1 MSASRDRI
9 TQLQPDLFSAE
20 PIMMDIRWLKE
31 FGCPRAMKEAKLQQM
46 RKETD
51 EVDASG
57 VSTQF
62 QIGDVLI
69 YPIHGIVRVVDIK
82 DEHIAGTVTR
92 CYLLKVEVK
101 TIFEKPAIKLP
112 VNKVA
117 SNNVKRIIS
126 RKEAQEILAIF
137 VQPEGPRDKRSWNR
151 KSVEHHTKMKGGDI
165 KEAAAVYRDI
175 VRLKHSKN
183 LSHTEMRLLEQ
194 GENLVVTALAI
205 ALDTDRDELQK
216 KVIDLINSIFTKTE
230 V

>member
-1 MSASRDRI
+1 MQS
-9 TQLQPDLFSAE
+9 QYDLFAAE
-20 PIMMDIRWLKE
+20 PVMMDIRWLKE
-31 FGCPRAMKEAKLQQM
+31 FGCPRAMKEAKAQQV
-46 RKETD
+46 RRQTD
-51 EVDASG
+51 LTD
-57 VSTQF
+57 QF

-69 YPIHGIVRVVDIK
+69 YPIHGIVRVTDIR
-82 DEHIAGTVTR
+82 DENIAGTVTR

-126 RKEAQEILAIF
+126 RKEAQDILAIF
-137 VQPEGPRDKRSWNR
+137 VQPEGPKDKRSWNR
-151 KSVEHHTKMKGGDI
+151 KSVEHHSKMKGGDI
-165 KEAAAVYRDI
+165 REAAAVYRDI
-175 VRLKHSKN
+175 VRLKQHKN

-216 KVIDLINSIFTKTE
+216 KVVDLINSIFTKTE